1 MTFFNIFV
9 ITNRLSLMKGRVIIS
24 VLAVV
29 LAVFSCRNDTGKPQ
43 GFVLADAD
51 SVKASVVPVADPLEE
66 IYRNFS
72 SSLEIANL
80 FQLMGV
86 PFSPGYLASSLN
98 ANEQTTSFQKAL
110 YLGILSADLGY
121 LNMYEK
127 TGTSID
133 IVSSVK
139 KLADGL
145 NVGQFFDF
153 ETIKRISINKSNLDS
168 LLFLSADS
176 YFKMDEY
183 LRKNNRSNLSS
194 IMIVGAWIEAQ
205 YFATQVMKQFPGNLL
220 RERIGEQKYFL
231 ENLIRIVSPYCDY
244 DREFSE
250 VCGYLRDLSLKYEK
264 VNISYT
270 KGEPSSTV
278 KDGVLVITQTE
289 TSMVE
294 MNDELLKEIIEMTAI
309 VRNKLIA
316 N

>member
-1 MTFFNIFV
+1 
-9 ITNRLSLMKGRVIIS
+9 MKGRVIIS
-24 VLAVV
+24 VLAVI
-29 LAVFSCRNDTGKPQ
+29 LAVFSCRNDAGKPE
-43 GFVLADAD
+43 GFILADAD
-51 SVKASVVPVADPLEE
+51 SSKAAVINVADPLEE

-80 FQLMGV
+80 FQIMGV

-110 YLGILSADLGY
+110 YLGILGADLGY

-127 TGTSID
+127 TGTSLE

-139 KLADGL
+139 KLSDGL

-168 LLFLSADS
+168 LLFLSVDS
-176 YFKMDEY
+176 YCKMDEY
-183 LRKNNRSNLSS
+183 LRKNNRSHLSS
-194 IMIVGAWIEAQ
+194 IMIVGVWIEAQ
-205 YFATQVMKQFPGNLL
+205 YFATQVMKQFPDNLL

-231 ENLIRIVSPYCDY
+231 DDLIRIVTPYCDN
-244 DREFSE
+244 DKEFNR
-250 VCGYLRDLSLKYEK
+250 VCSYLRDISAKYEK

-270 KGEPSSTV
+270 KGEPTSTE
-278 KDGVLVITQTE
+278 KDGLLVITQTE

-294 MNDELLKEIIEMTAI
+294 MTDDQLKEIIEITGI
-309 VRNKLIA
+309 VRNNLIA
-316 N
+316 NK